1 MTQREER
8 IQDDRIRV
16 TPEIVNKEAIKTRY
30 ETRQSHKSSSRAR
43 LSQTLPHFGAA
54 WVPCGRSTVG
64 ILLGSDTKQIRT
76 VCPAAGQELQHRAA
90 HRPISLHHQRNWM
103 GVIVHSAQSVYFAFL
118 ILGRCRR

>member
-30 ETRQSHKSSSRAR
+30 ETRQIPQVFLASP
-43 LSQTLPHFGAA
+43 TLPDVAA
-54 WVPCGRSTVG
+54 LRCRMGPLRAVHRWD
-64 ILLGSDTKQIRT
+64 LLGSDTKQIRT

-118 ILGRCRR
+118 ILGGCRR

>member
-43 LSQTLPHFGAA
+43 LSQTVPHFGAA
-54 WVPCGRSTVG
+54 GVPCGRSTVG
-64 ILLGSDTKQIRT
+64 IYLARTPNRSEPSVRPLGRNSNT
-76 VCPAAGQELQHRAA
+76 VQLTDL
-90 HRPISLHHQRNWM
+90 SLHHQRNWM

>member
-54 WVPCGRSTVG
+54 GVPCGRSTVG
-64 ILLGSDTKQIRT
+64 IYLART
-76 VCPAAGQELQHRAA
+76 PNRSEPSV
-90 HRPISLHHQRNWM
+90 RP
-103 GVIVHSAQSVYFAFL
+103 
-118 ILGRCRR
+118 LGRNSNTVQLTDLSLFIISATGWASSSTLLKVCTLLS

>member
-43 LSQTLPHFGAA
+43 LSQTLPHF
-54 WVPCGRSTVG
+54 VPQGSLAGVPP
-64 ILLGSDTKQIRT
+64 LGSTWLGHQTDPNRLSGRWAGTPTPCSSQTSLFIISATGWASSSTLLK
-76 VCPAAGQELQHRAA
+76 VCTLL
-90 HRPISLHHQRNWM
+90 S
-103 GVIVHSAQSVYFAFL
+103 
-118 ILGRCRR
+118 